1 MHNPIAIKQLILWRH
16 ADAELANAQQDD
28 MTRALTSKGVKQA
41 RLMAKWL
48 NKYLPKDTQV
58 LVSPALRALQT
69 AEPLDVKTTLTP
81 ELKPG
86 AELHSILHWLSEC
99 SAQSVM
105 LVGHQPWI
113 GELIALLLS
122 GQTEVISV
130 KKGAVWW
137 LRLSQDEAGVYKLFT
152 VQTPQ
157 LLD

>member
-1 MHNPIAIKQLILWRH
+1 MQDHIVIQQLILWRH
-16 ADAELANAQQDD
+16 ADAEIANARQDD
-28 MTRALTSKGVKQA
+28 ISRALTSKGVKQS

-48 NKYLPKDTQV
+48 NKNLPKNTLV

-69 AEPLDVKTTLTP
+69 AEPLDIESEIVEALQP
-81 ELKPG
+81 NASLQDILNVLRRYS
-86 AELHSILHWLSEC
+86 AE
-99 SAQSVM
+99 SVM

-122 GQTEVISV
+122 GHDKAISV
-130 KKGAVWW
+130 KKGSVLW
-137 LRLSQDEAGVYKLFT
+137 LRLSQHETGNYKLFT

>member
-1 MHNPIAIKQLILWRH
+1 MPTTQPIKQIILWRH
-16 ADAELANAQQDD
+16 ADAEMAILHQEDIA
-28 MTRALTSKGVKQA
+28 RALTTKGVRQS

-48 NKYLPKDTQV
+48 NKYLPKETTV

-69 AEPLDVKTTLTP
+69 AEPLDTEV
-81 ELKPG
+81 EVVEALKPG
-86 AELHSILHWLSEC
+86 AQLEHILGVLNQYATESL
-99 SAQSVM
+99 M

-113 GELIALLLS
+113 GELIAYLLH
-122 GQTEVISV
+122 GQDASLSV

-137 LRLSQDEAGVYKLFT
+137 LRLSQNEPGVYKLFT